1 MNRVKKHKGDTIYY
15 RKKYKLFHAFSHK
28 INILHELSIVIR
40 YLHNNNVQQYAK
52 AASKSQ
58 KIQEN
63 VLHYKKSSAIKIM
76 EFIL

>member
-1 MNRVKKHKGDTIYY
+1 MNPVKKHNGDTIYY
-15 RKKYKLFHAFSHK
+15 RKEYKLFHAFSHK
-28 INILHELSIVIR
+28 INILQELSIVIL

-52 AASKSQ
+52 AVSKSQ

-63 VLHYKKSSAIKIM
+63 ILHYKKSPAIKIM